1 MANSDYKIPFF
12 WEMDCD
18 TSSSGVKK
26 PIAKPYCGNTTFG
39 RGAIT
44 YTFFIEIHLN
54 DSRGNFKVTILRI
67 RVGASKYFS
76 VDIGEQSGPPLRRI
90 ILKMT
95 HPSRMK
101 LAAQGLRCS
110 GADSGGCRGLE
121 TNMFRHPLLIPHPDS
136 EPNAHLLSQ
145 YLYGACNA

>member
-44 YTFFIEIHLN
+44 YTFFIEIHYN
-54 DSRGNFKVTILRI
+54 RSRGNFEVTILGMG
-67 RVGASKYFS
+67 VGALKYFS

-95 HPSRMK
+95 HPFWLGCGS
-101 LAAQGLRCS
+101 QGLRCS

-121 TNMFRHPLLIPHPDS
+121 TNMFRHPLLTPHPDS
-136 EPNAHLLSQ
+136 EPKLLR
-145 YLYGACNA
+145 